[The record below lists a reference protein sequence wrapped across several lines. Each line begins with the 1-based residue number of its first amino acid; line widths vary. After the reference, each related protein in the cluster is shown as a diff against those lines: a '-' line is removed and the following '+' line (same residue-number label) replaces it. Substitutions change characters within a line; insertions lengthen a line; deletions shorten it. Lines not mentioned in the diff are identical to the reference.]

1 MGNLY
6 KIIENF
12 SSDAGSMLTELVS
25 LATATDSVSGWLSD
39 RNNTEGLSLP
49 RYVVKAR
56 AELSAIPISS
66 FRVHYPTIMSTIAN
80 GNIDELDFGHRLHD
94 AIYKLARLNER
105 LLALN
110 YLVKQPNDR
119 SELSQLAK
127 EITGELLIYIIT
139 RFRLADCDDGV
150 YLCVQEFCNYNNL
163 DAKEFY
169 FMAKQLLDNTG
180 VEPYGYEVLSPY
192 RNALLEIDPVLLGEC
207 EDAGYPLTADI
218 CEKICNGAM
227 SLAEVSGL
235 LSAHTGNLSDGE
247 NSGLTPTNMISK
259 LKLE

>member
-1 MGNLY
+1 MSNIY

-12 SSDAGSMLTELVS
+12 SSDAGSMLNELVA
-25 LATATDSVSGWLSD
+25 LATAADNASGWLSD

-56 AELSAIPISS
+56 AELSSIPINS
-66 FRVHYPTIMSTIAN
+66 FRVNYPTIMSTISN

-105 LLALN
+105 LIALN
-110 YLVKQPNDR
+110 YLVKQPTDR
-119 SELSQLAK
+119 TGLSQLAK

-139 RFRLADCDDGV
+139 RFRLADYDNGV
-150 YLCVQEFCNYNNL
+150 YLCVQEFCNDNEL

-169 FMAKQLLDNTG
+169 FAAKQLLDNTG
-180 VEPYGYEVLSPY
+180 VESYGYEVLSPY
-192 RNALLEIDPVLLGEC
+192 RNALLEIDPVFLGEC
-207 EDAGYPLTADI
+207 EDAGYPLTSDI
-218 CEKICNGAM
+218 CEKICNGEM
-227 SLAEVSGL
+227 TMAEANGL
-235 LSAHTGNLSDGE
+235 LIAHTGNLSDGE